1 MLPRHKKQ
9 NVMTGL
15 LFGVPYYPE
24 HWNAEDIR
32 QDAVL
37 MRDAGVNTVRMAE
50 FAWDIMEPEAG
61 RFDFSLFDATIGN
74 LAEHGIRTILCTPTA
89 APPVWLTEQHPDIL
103 RVDENGRTM
112 QHGSRQHAC
121 TTSPVFREASQ
132 RITRAIAEHFK
143 YNPSVIGWQTDN
155 ELNCHFSEC
164 HCAACQIEF
173 RNWCKKRY
181 GNIEKLNQAWGTAF
195 WAQTYSSFDQIRTPQ
210 ANRPAY
216 ENPAQRTDYYRFL
229 SDSVIRFQD
238 EQVTLLKDNHPGWFV
253 FHNGLFNNIDYWR
266 FGRDLDCMGVDIY
279 PGFPIMASG
288 AYVDAGRWAAKKLQE
303 CRAVSG
309 SFIVPELQGGAGGQK
324 TYLHETPLPGQMRL
338 WAYQCLAHGADGIMH
353 FRWRTC
359 RFGAEIYWNGI
370 IGHDNVPRRRYQEF
384 AQEGQEFTELAPRL
398 DGTNYYIQIGIL
410 IDYNQNCI
418 HRAYPMGLPSP
429 EEQAGLLLEAM
440 LSKHLPAGFVNA
452 SDSLDDLSIVFVPS
466 FRMVSD
472 DLLHKLEDF
481 ARKGGTVV
489 FSADTFTR
497 TEHCSI
503 IASTPPG
510 PAAEFAGVTVTE
522 TSKTATGQVEL
533 LCPDDTRIPSLRGY
547 EILDPA
553 DETEVIAVWRALSNN
568 YPHPAENYAG
578 ITLRK
583 HGKGLVWYCGTWFD
597 QDNIKAI
604 LGQILNRTPQTALVE
619 ADAAIEA
626 TIRIAEN
633 SQPPRRLLFLLNHA
647 GEPNTVNK
655 LPAGKILIGDH
666 AGQKQ
671 SPAKAPL
678 EIEAF
683 GVRVIELK

>member
-1 MLPRHKKQ
+1 MQPRHKKL
-9 NVMTGL
+9 NAMNGMV
-15 LFGVPYYPE
+15 FGVPYYPE
-24 HWNAEDIR
+24 HWGSEETR
-32 QDAVL
+32 SDATL

-50 FAWDIMEPEAG
+50 FAWDIMEPEPG
-61 RFDFSLFDATIGN
+61 RFDFSLFDQTIGN
-74 LAEHGIRTILCTPTA
+74 LAEEGIRTILCTPTA
-89 APPVWLTEQHPDIL
+89 APPVWLIEQNPEIL
-103 RVDENGRTM
+103 RVDENSRHM

-121 TTSPVFREASQ
+121 TTNPVFRKTSR
-132 RITRAIAEHFK
+132 RITRAMAEHFK
-143 YNPSVIGWQTDN
+143 HFPSVIGWQTDN

-164 HCAACQIEF
+164 HCSACQIAF
-173 RNWCKKRY
+173 REWCKQRY
-181 GNIEKLNQAWGTAF
+181 ENIEKLNLAWGTAF
-195 WAQTYSSFDQIRTPQ
+195 WAQTYSSFDQLSTPK

-216 ENPAQRTDYYRFL
+216 ENPAHRTDYYRFL
-229 SDSVIRFQD
+229 SDSVIRFQA
-238 EQVTLLKDNHPGWFV
+238 EQVTILKDNHPGWFV

-266 FGRDLDCMGVDIY
+266 FAADLDCMGVDIY
-279 PGFPIMASG
+279 PGFPIMGNGS
-288 AYVDAGRWAAKKLQE
+288 YVDAGRWAAAKLQE

-324 TYLHETPLPGQMRL
+324 PYLHETPLPGQMRL
-338 WAYQCLAHGADGIMH
+338 WAYQGLAHGADGIMH

-384 AQEGQEFTELAPRL
+384 AQEGQEFKELAPL
-398 DGTNYYIQIGIL
+398 LANTSYYLQIGIL
-410 IDYNQNCI
+410 IDYNQTCI

-429 EEQAGLLLEAM
+429 DEQASLLLEAM
-440 LSKHLPAGFVNA
+440 LSKHLPAGLVNA
-452 SDSLDDLSIVFVPS
+452 NDALDGLGIVFVPS

-472 DLLHKLEDF
+472 ELLSRLEDF
-481 ARKGGTVV
+481 AGKGGTVV

-497 TEHCSI
+497 TAQNSV

-510 PAAEFAGVTVTE
+510 PATEFSGVSVTE
-522 TSKTATGQVEL
+522 TSKTASGQVEL
-533 LCPDDTRIPSLRGY
+533 LCPDDTRIPALRGY

-568 YPHPAENYAG
+568 YQHPAENYAG

-597 QDNIKAI
+597 KDNVDAI
-604 LGQILNRTPQTALVE
+604 LMQILNRTPQTALVE

-633 SQPPRRLLFLLNHA
+633 SQPLRRLLFLLNHA
-647 GEPNTVNK
+647 DHPCTVHK
-655 LPAGKILIGDH
+655 HPAGKFIIGEN
-666 AGQKQ
+666 AKQKQ
-671 SPAKAPL
+671 HATEGPIQ
-678 EIEAF
+678 IEAF